1 MINHLHPFVPAKKRH
16 GKRRATAFDVANYA
30 LMVFLGLCFLYPIW
44 YCIITSISSADAI
57 SRELPMLWP
66 NTFSLSAYHVVLS
79 EEMLPVYY
87 RNSIFYA
94 FVGTVLSL
102 VLTSMMAYPFVI
114 PDFKGK
120 TLLNI
125 YMVITMFFSGGLLPT
140 FYLITSLGLR
150 NTIWVMLLP
159 GAVGAYNTIVFRTFF
174 KSIPSSLSEAAC
186 IDGASHYRVLFLIIL
201 PLSKSLLA
209 TFGLFGVV
217 GRWNDWFTPFLYLT
231 RKTLQ
236 PIQLYLRSVLVVA
249 SYTSDPSYQIPE
261 SLRVVEENLKC
272 AIVLITI
279 GPILLIYPFLQKY
292 FVKGV
297 MVGAIKA

>member
-1 MINHLHPFVPAKKRH
+1 
-16 GKRRATAFDVANYA
+16 
-30 LMVFLGLCFLYPIW
+30 
-44 YCIITSISSADAI
+44 
-57 SRELPMLWP
+57 
-66 NTFSLSAYHVVLS
+66 
-79 EEMLPVYY
+79 
-87 RNSIFYA
+87 
-94 FVGTVLSL
+94 
-102 VLTSMMAYPFVI
+102 
-114 PDFKGK
+114 
-120 TLLNI
+120 
-125 YMVITMFFSGGLLPT
+125 MVITMFFSGGLLPT